1 VSRAVFRPT
10 SRASLASHRRRG
22 MVTVAIGAVSRP
34 CRYMRHSASRGGEYA
49 NDPTERYARS
59 TLTQKT
65 RGGLSCGSVAQDPQW
80 GAPRG
85 TIPVRGRSFQRAGG
99 GRYALQRLR
108 TGQFRT
114 LRFGLRLMPTQAAD
128 SMCRTPKQ
136 DYSTV
141 RRPRRMASP
150 IDQSERSCGA
160 DRTLRRP
167 HSSPSVCARA
177 EARKGG
183 HGIHA
188 VYNRV

>member
-1 VSRAVFRPT
+1 LPRACWTRRDRP
-10 SRASLASHRRRG
+10 RR
-22 MVTVAIGAVSRP
+22 MDTLAIGAFSR
-34 CRYMRHSASRGGEYA
+34 RRDMRHSASLGAQHPAAPHGAMRLVRLDAENKRGLELRVGCSR
-49 NDPTERYARS
+49 PP
-59 TLTQKT
+59 
-65 RGGLSCGSVAQDPQW
+65 V

-85 TIPVRGRSFQRAGG
+85 AIPVRGRSFQRAGG

-128 SMCRTPKQ
+128 SMCRTPKR